1 MRRPSITVNKSS
13 FLGRGQIIPPNNCP
27 PFGRKLIGSHE
38 NPETEDPMYVRWEEK
53 QYKEEDE
60 PNLQVESKERT
71 VHSWQ
76 VPSHPKL
83 AIIRRILE
91 GGGPSGSSTSTR
103 ISEIPTMHCEAMQ
116 LQPLLSC
123 GVCFGRLLS
132 KELNRSKQL
141 EGGEVLDTASLPR
154 WDHRSGWYR
163 EALIDNIS
171 GLTDR
176 GVRLNGWGPLEE
188 HGEGARIE

>member
-1 MRRPSITVNKSS
+1 
-13 FLGRGQIIPPNNCP
+13 
-27 PFGRKLIGSHE
+27 
-38 NPETEDPMYVRWEEK
+38 
-53 QYKEEDE
+53 
-60 PNLQVESKERT
+60 
-71 VHSWQ
+71 
-76 VPSHPKL
+76 
-83 AIIRRILE
+83 
-91 GGGPSGSSTSTR
+91 
-103 ISEIPTMHCEAMQ
+103 MHCEAMQ

-141 EGGEVLDTASLPR
+141 EGREVLDTASLPR
-154 WDHRSGWYR
+154 WDHRSDWYR

-188 HGEGARIE
+188 HGERARIE